1 MISARAA
8 IEPLKRIAV
17 ASRSP
22 SPRPSGPAR
31 PVGRKP
37 RPKIIHSS
45 LYLPEA
51 VYERLRE
58 VAFKERRK
66 INEIV
71 LEGIGMALR
80 KRGQRH

>member
-1 MISARAA
+1 MTAFLM
-8 IEPLKRIAV
+8 PKR
-17 ASRSP
+17 SKTPPP
-22 SPRPSGPAR
+22 SPKGPAR
-31 PVGRKP
+31 PVGRQR
-37 RPKIIHSS
+37 RPGIAHTSF
-45 LYLPEA
+45 YLPEA